1 MLYYLFDLLEKSNWS
16 GAGLWQFIT
25 FRAGVAIIFSLIISL
40 IFGGSIIKKLKKL
53 QIGESIRDLGLE
65 GQKEKEGTPT
75 MGGVIIIMAILI
87 PCLLVAD
94 LTNIYIQIMMLSTI
108 WMGLIG
114 GTDDYIK
121 VFKKDKKG
129 LSGKYKVI
137 GQIVLGIG
145 IALIML
151 LHEDVV
157 VRMNLEDAVG
167 GGYEMVQEFTDKK
180 GEKVA
185 YVKSTITNIPFLK
198 GNNFDYQSILFF
210 LGENAANLVWVIFV
224 PIIVFLVTAVS
235 NAANLTD
242 GIDGLTTGITAII
255 AATLAVFAYV
265 SGNVNAAQYLGILNL
280 PGTGEL
286 VVFSA
291 CLIGACVGFLWYNTY
306 PAEVFMGDT
315 GSLTLGGIVAALAI
329 LLRKELLLPI
339 LCGVFMVET
348 LSVMIQVSYFK
359 YTKRKYGEGRR
370 VFLMSPIHHHFQKQ
384 GIHESKIVSRF
395 WIIGILLAVATI
407 LTLKI
412 R

>member
-1 MLYYLFDLLEKSNWS
+1 MFYYLFELLEKNYGWS
-16 GAGLWQFIT
+16 GASLWQFIT

-40 IFGGSIIKKLKKL
+40 LFGGSIIKKLKRL
-53 QIGESIRDLGLE
+53 QIGETIRDLGLE

-75 MGGVIIIMAILI
+75 MGGFIIILAIVI

-94 LTNIYIQIMMLSTI
+94 LTNIYIQTMLLSTI

-121 VFKKDKKG
+121 VFRKNKKG
-129 LSGKYKVI
+129 LSGKYKVL

-145 IALIML
+145 IAAIML
-151 LHEDVV
+151 LNDDVV
-157 VRMNLEDAVG
+157 VRMDLTESL
-167 GGYEMVQEFTDKK
+167 GYETIKEFTDAK
-180 GEKVA
+180 GEKIA
-185 YVKSTITNIPFLK
+185 YVKSTITNVPFIK
-198 GNNFDYQSILFF
+198 GNNFDYKDIFF
-210 LGENAANLVWVIFV
+210 FMGDNAATFVWLIFV
-224 PIIVFLVTAVS
+224 PIIIFLVTAVS

-242 GIDGLTTGITAII
+242 GIDGLATGITAII

-286 VVFSA
+286 VIFAA

-306 PAEVFMGDT
+306 PAQVFMGDT
-315 GSLTLGGIVAALAI
+315 GSLTLGGIVAAMAI

-359 YTKRKYGEGRR
+359 YTKRKYGEGKR
-370 VFLMSPIHHHFQKQ
+370 VFLMSPIHHHFQKK
-384 GIHESKIVSRF
+384 GIHESKIVARF
-395 WIIGILLAVATI
+395 WIVGILLAVATI

>member
-1 MLYYLFDLLEKSNWS
+1 MFYYLFELLEKNYGWS
-16 GAGLWQFIT
+16 GASLWQFIT

-40 IFGGSIIKKLKKL
+40 LFGGSIIKKLKRL
-53 QIGESIRDLGLE
+53 QIGETIRDLGLE

-75 MGGVIIIMAILI
+75 MGGFIIILAIVI

-94 LTNIYIQIMMLSTI
+94 LTNIYIQTMLLSTI

-121 VFKKDKKG
+121 VFRKNKKG
-129 LSGKYKVI
+129 LSGKYKVL

-145 IALIML
+145 IATIML
-151 LHEDVV
+151 LNDDVV
-157 VRMNLEDAVG
+157 VRMDLTESL
-167 GGYEMVQEFTDKK
+167 GYETIKEFTDAK
-180 GEKVA
+180 GEKIA
-185 YVKSTITNIPFLK
+185 YVKSTITNVPFIK
-198 GNNFDYQSILFF
+198 GNNFDYQDILFF
-210 LGENAANLVWVIFV
+210 LGDNAATFVWLIFV
-224 PIIVFLVTAVS
+224 PIIIFLVTAVS

-242 GIDGLTTGITAII
+242 GIDGLATGITAII

-286 VVFSA
+286 VIFAA

-306 PAEVFMGDT
+306 PAQVFMGDT
-315 GSLTLGGIVAALAI
+315 GSLTLGGIVAAMAI

-359 YTKRKYGEGRR
+359 YTKRKYGEGKR
-370 VFLMSPIHHHFQKQ
+370 VFLMSPIHHHFQKK
-384 GIHESKIVSRF
+384 GIHESKIVARF
-395 WIIGILLAVATI
+395 WIVGIILAVATI